1 MYSFLA
7 SFTQCNCFETH
18 PCLVPFLLVDGVPLY
33 RYNTVRV
40 IGIDAHLSYLVCLQ
54 VLNING

>member
-40 IGIDAHLSYLVCLQ
+40 IGIDAHLSYLVCL
-54 VLNING
+54 